1 MVLASREGRGPC
13 GGALPRTSPDR
24 ACTRPAWL
32 AAQVERLGP
41 DPSYELQ
48 APVLHL
54 ACHPQGRLWSG
65 WPSPEEPK
73 RPNWG
78 PSGDG
83 SSSTRSTWT
92 ELTRWTWWSSRAPW
106 PVTQATRSPARRHA
120 VPGTQATQSP
130 SPRHTVPVILT
141 IQFVSGAAGT
151 APCGQ
156 VPGPPT
162 DTKGRQETPAA
173 AVAGR
178 TAAPGAP
185 AGPAAA
191 APCPGIVL
199 TPLFCPALTQLCPG
213 PFPRFTE
220 VLTWPSASL
229 E

>member
-1 MVLASREGRGPC
+1 MDQTRPTSSKPRSCTSPATLRAGCGQAGHPQRSPAPNGQTGVPAGTEAPAHEAHGPSSRGGLGGAHAHPGPSRRPRGPRHA
-13 GGALPRTSPDR
+13 G
-24 ACTRPAWL
+24 
-32 AAQVERLGP
+32 
-41 DPSYELQ
+41 
-48 APVLHL
+48 
-54 ACHPQGRLWSG
+54 
-65 WPSPEEPK
+65 
-73 RPNWG
+73 
-78 PSGDG
+78 
-83 SSSTRSTWT
+83 
-92 ELTRWTWWSSRAPW
+92 
-106 PVTQATRSPARRHA
+106 TRSPSPRPHSPRH
-120 VPGTQATQSP
+120 PGTRSP
-130 SPRHTVPVILT
+130 SRRHTVPVILT

>member
-1 MVLASREGRGPC
+1 MVRLAIPR
-13 GGALPRTSPDR
+13 GALPQTAKLGSQRGRKLQHTKHMDR
-24 ACTRPAWL
+24 AHEVDL
-32 AAQVERLGP
+32 V
-41 DPSYELQ
+41 
-48 APVLHL
+48 
-54 ACHPQGRLWSG
+54 
-65 WPSPEEPK
+65 
-73 RPNWG
+73 
-78 PSGDG
+78 
-83 SSSTRSTWT
+83 
-92 ELTRWTWWSSRAPW
+92 ELTRTLARHAGHAV
-106 PVTQATRSPARRHA
+106 PVTQATRSPARRHT
-120 VPGTQATQSP
+120 VPVTQATRSP
-130 SPRHTVPVILT
+130 ARRPHSPRHPGTRSPARRHAVPVILT

-162 DTKGRQETPAA
+162 NTKGRQETPAA

-178 TAAPGAP
+178 TATPGAP